1 MEVTLN
7 DADKVP
13 LESEQV
19 EVPTGMPDN
28 EQLVSPLEKYDPVT
42 LTVAPICADAGLKFI
57 DGGGTVTLAD
67 VESPAGFPVTV
78 TL

>member
-13 LESEQV
+13 PESEQV
-19 EVPTGMPDN
+19 GVPTGMPDN
-28 EQLVSPLEKYDPVT
+28 EQLVSPLEKPDPVT
-42 LTVAPICADAGLKFI
+42 LTVAPICAEVGLKLI
-57 DGGGTVTLAD
+57 DGGGTVKLAD
-67 VESPAGFPVTV
+67 VESPAGFPVMV